1 MASCGKGTLYTIL
14 PLVWELFLK
23 KHFFSASLIILEIA
37 CNIFATFYPECLS
50 RYLNPIHMFGAKMLV
65 WEKENKSLF
74 ENEVK
79 KPKNTHSNAS
89 VLHMTNIKINFH
101 KKIFEWIEASKTGPP
116 QILCEIDINKEDAP

>member
-1 MASCGKGTLYTIL
+1 
-14 PLVWELFLK
+14 
-23 KHFFSASLIILEIA
+23 
-37 CNIFATFYPECLS
+37 
-50 RYLNPIHMFGAKMLV
+50 MFGAKMLV

-89 VLHMTNIKINFH
+89 VLHMTNIKVNFH
-101 KKIFEWIEASKTGPP
+101 KQIFEWIEASKTGPP

>member
-1 MASCGKGTLYTIL
+1 
-14 PLVWELFLK
+14 
-23 KHFFSASLIILEIA
+23 
-37 CNIFATFYPECLS
+37 
-50 RYLNPIHMFGAKMLV
+50 MFGAKMLV

-116 QILCEIDINKEDAP
+116 QILCGIEINKEDAP